1 MKRISILGSTG
12 SIGVNALSVINKLK
26 NKFKIVALSAY
37 KNGELL
43 VEQANKYKPEVVSI
57 IDLNAAEF
65 VKKELSNS
73 KTKVLVGRDG
83 LLEISKRDDL
93 DLMLNGLV
101 GASGMAPTFNSVQQG
116 VDVALS
122 NKRA

>member
-12 SIGVNALSVINKLK
+12 SIGVNALSVIDRFK
-26 NKFKIVALSAY
+26 NKFKIIALSAY

-43 VEQANKYKPEVVSI
+43 VEQAKKYNPEVVSI
-57 IDLNAAEF
+57 IDLNAAEL

-73 KTKVLVGRDG
+73 NIKVLVGREG

-101 GASGMAPTFNSVQQG
+101 GASGMAPTFN
-116 VDVALS
+116 
-122 NKRA
+122 